1 MADFSCTMN
10 EVISMLGPMI
20 DMEPRLNKHLR
31 QQPRLAEGA
40 YIAKGAVV
48 IGDVIMGQQS
58 SIWYNAVARGD
69 INQIRIGAYSN
80 VQDNAVLHVAD
91 DFACEIG
98 DWVTIGHTAIIHACK
113 IGNETLVGMGA
124 TILDGAEI
132 GEQCIIG
139 ANALVTGGSK
149 IPAGSMVVGSP
160 AKVKRALSTE
170 ERGQLKLWAEKYV
183 SNSAYC
189 LKHRIGIGE
198 PFSTLQE

>member
-1 MADFSCTMN
+1 
-10 EVISMLGPMI
+10 MLGPMI
-20 DMEPRLNKHLR
+20 DLEATLNQHLR
-31 QQPRLAEGA
+31 QQPQLAEDV

-48 IGDVIMGQQS
+48 IGDVTMGQQS
-58 SIWYNAVARGD
+58 SIWYNAIARGD
-69 INQIRIGAYSN
+69 INQIRIGAFSN

-98 DWVTIGHTAIIHACK
+98 DWVTIGHTAIVHACK
-113 IGNETLVGMGA
+113 IGDETLVGMGA

-160 AKVKRALSTE
+160 AKVKRALSDA
-170 ERGQLKLWAEKYV
+170 ERDQLKHWAEKYV

-189 LKHRIGIGE
+189 LKHNIGVGE
-198 PFSTLQE
+198 ALSTRQS